1 MNAML
6 KAMYNNFYAKP
17 EMTVLESEIKNCH
30 KQLIE
35 HLDKTDRRLVLRI
48 IDAQDHIC
56 NATSQDS
63 FIAGF
68 QLAWKLCSELNH
80 YDEGRCV
87 QTSEAERS
95 ALLLFTDENDQS

>member
-1 MNAML
+1 MNTIL
-6 KAMYNNFYAKP
+6 KTMYNNFYTKP
-17 EMTVLESEIKNCH
+17 ETPALEATIKNSH

-35 HLDKTDRRLVLRI
+35 HLDKSGRRLVLRI

-56 NATSQDS
+56 DATSQDS

-80 YDEGRCV
+80 YDEGRCA
-87 QTSEAERS
+87 QTFEAERS